1 MSRHPGEPRLAA
13 VGSWAVL
20 GAAFGLSAST
30 WIALARL
37 AGLTG
42 RSGIGSATVDLA
54 WLMPVA
60 VDGHLVVSLVLW
72 LAPVAERVRHFA
84 KVNTY
89 GAAGVGIVAQ
99 SAYHLAMTATGV
111 GVPGWRTAMAA
122 AVGALPPTVA
132 ALAVHM
138 RALLRH
144 ERLAAGTPRHAIDD
158 AAPDTVASPMAHAI
172 EDATG
177 EAAMGT
183 PLRHANGADLRKRV
197 AYAMADPGPLAQQI
211 QALGSSRLASVPPL
225 ADQHAIED
233 GSAATPLVRHA
244 TPPPRRG
251 VRQDTAA
258 RVAAWHNANP
268 NGTDADAAE
277 ALAIGVRT
285 VSRHR
290 APLRKETA

>member
-42 RSGIGSATVDLA
+42 QSGIGSATVDLA

-144 ERLAAGTPRHAIDD
+144 ERLAAGTPRHAIED
-158 AAPDTVASPMAHAI
+158 ATPDTVAEPMAYATS
-172 EDATG
+172 ATG
-177 EAAMGT
+177 EAATGT
-183 PLRHANGADLRKRV
+183 PLRHANGYDQGKRV
-197 AYAMADPGPLAQQI
+197 AYAMADPGPLARQQPM
-211 QALGSSRLASVPPL
+211 ALGASRLASVPPL

-244 TPPPRRG
+244 TPSPRRG

-268 NGTDADAAE
+268 GGTDADAAE